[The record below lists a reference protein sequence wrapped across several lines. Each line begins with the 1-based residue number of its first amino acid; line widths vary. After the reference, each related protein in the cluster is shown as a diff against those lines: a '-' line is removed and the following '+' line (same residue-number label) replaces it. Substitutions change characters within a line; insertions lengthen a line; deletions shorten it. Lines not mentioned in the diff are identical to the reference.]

1 MKIKDLFKTYEELN
15 QKANEADEAW
25 NSEPENEELEEAF
38 DEAYEKEYEA
48 FENLVTEIERL
59 TNGMIDKQTAGVMVR
74 SKREELKAI
83 VERIA

>member
-25 NSEPENEELEEAF
+25 NNWPENEELEEAF

>member
-25 NSEPENEELEEAF
+25 NNEPENEELEEAF

-59 TNGMIDKQTAGVMVR
+59 TNGMIDKQTAWVMVR

>member
-25 NSEPENEELEEAF
+25 NNEPENEELEEAF

-59 TNGMIDKQTAGVMVR
+59 TNGMIDKQTARVMVI

>member
-25 NSEPENEELEEAF
+25 NNEPENEELEGAF

>member
-25 NSEPENEELEEAF
+25 NNEPENEELEEAF

>member
-25 NSEPENEELEEAF
+25 NNEPENAGLEEAF

>member
-25 NSEPENEELEEAF
+25 NNEPENEELEEVF

>member
-25 NSEPENEELEEAF
+25 NNEPENEELEEAF

-48 FENLVTEIERL
+48 F
-59 TNGMIDKQTAGVMVR
+59 
-74 SKREELKAI
+74 
-83 VERIA
+83 

>member
-25 NSEPENEELEEAF
+25 NNEPENEELEEAF
-38 DEAYEKEYEA
+38 YEAYEKEYEA

-59 TNGMIDKQTAGVMVR
+59 TNGMIDKQTARVMVI